1 MNIHQDAYRVSL
13 LLEPVPGLSNTTVYD
28 YFKARDNGTADIIF
42 RTNENIPGLSFID
55 PFVAEAFA
63 AQRRRGIYV
72 VDSDVQDLF
81 TRIETWGVTNTT
93 SWEISDNVTLKNIF
107 GYRENELETRG
118 RSEKR
123 RVGKEWVS
131 PCRSRLST

>member
-1 MNIHQDAYRVSL
+1 MNCHLSPKRVSFL
-13 LLEPVPGLSNTTVYD
+13 REPVPGLSNTSVYD

-81 TRIETWGVTNTT
+81 TRIENWGVTNTT
-93 SWEISDNVTLKNIF
+93 SWEISDNVTLQKNF
-107 GYRENELETRG
+107 GYRENELQTPGHHERPADRQG
-118 RSEKR
+118 
-123 RVGKEWVS
+123 
-131 PCRSRLST
+131 